1 MFCVFQGELESQ
13 DKHASPLLE
22 HENGQ
27 AQPATEV
34 KDDNKGGAIKFGLDH
49 RSAGTHYTLSP
60 INFRLRLKFISLLL
74 VLLLLLFLL

>member
-1 MFCVFQGELESQ
+1 MFWVFQGELESQ

-34 KDDNKGGAIKFGLDH
+34 KDDNKGGAIKFGWITGVLV
-49 RSAGTHYTLSP
+49 RIYILIPS
-60 INFRLRLKFISLLL
+60 IFRLRL
-74 VLLLLLFLL
+74 